1 MVEIRKIVKTQ
12 RRIQLPKL
20 FKEGDVVLI
29 KKIAIKGEKDE

>member
-1 MVEIRKIVKTQ
+1 MIEIKKIVKTH

-29 KKIAIKGEKDE
+29 RKIEIKGEKDE